1 MKFYDMLQLD
11 PQIIKDMMGKSSVK
25 KEKRKLATA
34 MFLRSILIVLFAI
47 LFISALSSGLWKRE
61 HTYRLLPM
69 ELHGII
75 GPLGGFCLG

>member
-34 MFLRSILIVLFAI
+34 MFLRSILSVLFAI
-47 LFISALSSGLWKRE
+47 LFISALSSAFGSENTPIVSSPWSC
-61 HTYRLLPM
+61 TA
-69 ELHGII
+69 
-75 GPLGGFCLG
+75 

>member
-47 LFISALSSGLWKRE
+47 LFISALSSDFGSENTPIVSSPWSC
-61 HTYRLLPM
+61 TA
-69 ELHGII
+69 
-75 GPLGGFCLG
+75 